1 MNKDVVVDGRRDHT
15 SGDGI
20 NLQQHSKI
28 ECGVCEHHVFVG
40 DTTAAK
46 PGEAASCCAGEKIQ
60 GQAAHPGGLGFG
72 AGPLM
77 PWAGASM
84 VQLAPR
90 LLWPTDVADA
100 LTSAPVMA
108 DKVAANVLSRPV
120 LQA

>member
-72 AGPLM
+72 AGQGDAMGGGINGPASTEAAVAHRRGRRAHLG
-77 PWAGASM
+77 AG
-84 VQLAPR
+84 
-90 LLWPTDVADA
+90 DG
-100 LTSAPVMA
+100 
-108 DKVAANVLSRPV
+108 
-120 LQA
+120 